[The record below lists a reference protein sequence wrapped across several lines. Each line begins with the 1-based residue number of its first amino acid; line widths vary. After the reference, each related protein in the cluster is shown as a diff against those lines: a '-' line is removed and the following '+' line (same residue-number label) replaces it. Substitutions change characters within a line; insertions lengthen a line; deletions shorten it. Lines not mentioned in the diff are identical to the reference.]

1 MRSEAD
7 GSSAN
12 VKRSYGPF
20 LHYLISYKSSEAEPF
35 LLRLSSYLASTRL
48 AYASYLPYMYDRT
61 VSTVYRTHFG
71 LCRYLD
77 T

>member
-1 MRSEAD
+1 M
-7 GSSAN
+7 
-12 VKRSYGPF
+12 PF
-20 LHYLISYKSSEAEPF
+20 DIVLAFLSLISALFEVGCHV
-35 LLRLSSYLASTRL
+35 LRLYSYLGFTRF

>member
-1 MRSEAD
+1 MRTILWARLI
-7 GSSAN
+7 GSRFKPMYQA
-12 VKRSYGPF
+12 RT
-20 LHYLISYKSSEAEPF
+20 LSSNMS
-35 LLRLSSYLASTRL
+35 LLRLSSYLASMRL

>member
-1 MRSEAD
+1 MPRM
-7 GSSAN
+7 
-12 VKRSYGPF
+12 
-20 LHYLISYKSSEAEPF
+20 
-35 LLRLSSYLASTRL
+35 LRLYSYLGFTRF

-61 VSTVYRTHFG
+61 VLTVYRTHFG